1 MDRQTPPSQTDA
13 FARILMDECVNRIPD
28 APLRQF
34 LGTVFNDPQVSQVL
48 SGQVTEGGMSTGL
61 RVVKLREI
69 AANVLRP
76 AQVNPQEFQAVY
88 VATFLHGIQ
97 YLLQP
102 SVGGKNALRDVMHTL
117 VRGALQR
124 LEGANPGMAN
134 LVRLCM
140 GWGNF
145 DEETVFTEWLQAR
158 LRRAISVLDLAR
170 F

>member
-1 MDRQTPPSQTDA
+1 MDRQTPPSQPDA
-13 FARILMDECVNRIPD
+13 FVQLLMDECVNRIPD
-28 APLRQF
+28 APLRLF
-34 LGTVFNDPQVSQVL
+34 LGTIFNDPQVSQVL
-48 SGQVTEGGMSTGL
+48 GNQVTEGGKSTGL

-76 AQVNPQEFQAVY
+76 AQVNPHEFQAVY

-97 YLLQP
+97 YFLQP
-102 SVGGKNALRDVMHTL
+102 SVGGKNALRDVMYTL
-117 VRGALQR
+117 VRSALQR
-124 LEGANPGMAN
+124 LEFGNPGMAN
-134 LVRLCM
+134 LLRLCM

-158 LRRAISVLDLAR
+158 MRRAISVLDLAK